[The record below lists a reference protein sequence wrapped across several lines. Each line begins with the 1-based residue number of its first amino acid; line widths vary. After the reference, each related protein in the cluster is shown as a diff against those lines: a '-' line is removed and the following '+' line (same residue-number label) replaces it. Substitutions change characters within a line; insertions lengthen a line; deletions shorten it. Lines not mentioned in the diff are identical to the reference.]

1 MIERYTLPKMGNIWT
16 DKNRFSKMLEVEILA
31 VEAMSKLKKVPK
43 KDLAI
48 IKKKARFNIEKIK
61 QIERKTHHD
70 VIAFLENI
78 ASYVGPS
85 SRFIHLG
92 LTSSDVLD
100 TALSIQMRE
109 AADIIIEDLKNLSKE
124 LKKKAR
130 RYKDTVMVGRSHG
143 VHAEPTTFG
152 LKMTLFYDET
162 QRNIKRLEEAKEVI
176 SVGKISGSVG
186 TYANTGLFLE
196 NYVCKKLGLKA
207 AKISTQIIQRDRIAQ
222 LLSTIAIVG
231 SSLEKMA
238 TEIRHLQRTEVLEA
252 EEPFRKGQKGSSSM
266 PHKRNPIICERI
278 AGLARL
284 LRTNALAAMENVT
297 LWHERDISHSSVERV
312 IIPDSTILIDYMLVK
327 MTGVIKGLLVY
338 PKRMQQNLAATKG
351 LIFSQRVMIE
361 LAKKG
366 MDKKKAYEAVQKSA
380 MSVWRGELDFK
391 ETLKRN
397 QAVRA
402 VLTAKQINACFDLGY
417 HLKHVDKIF
426 RKVGIK

>member
-1 MIERYTLPKMGNIWT
+1 MGNIWT